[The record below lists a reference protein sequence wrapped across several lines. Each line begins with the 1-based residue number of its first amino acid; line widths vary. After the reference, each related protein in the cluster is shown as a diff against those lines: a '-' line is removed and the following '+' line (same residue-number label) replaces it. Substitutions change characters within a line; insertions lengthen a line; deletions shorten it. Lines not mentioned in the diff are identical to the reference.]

1 MKLISLGINQLKKFD
16 APTRLDNLD
25 GGLNVVIGPNE
36 MGKSTILDG
45 LRAVLFE
52 KHSSKA
58 QPIRE
63 LQNEA
68 NQSAPVIA
76 LTFELDGARYRIKK
90 RFVKKPYAELSCPD
104 GRTLQGETAEE
115 ELRAKLG
122 FSEPNMR
129 GAQPDSLG
137 TWSVLWVQQ
146 GESFGAPEIPDSARS
161 DLHGAL
167 EAEVGTVLGGRRG
180 RALPVEVERQLS
192 ALVSDKAQK
201 PRGPYKA
208 AIEHVDKLDG
218 ELAELE
224 QRRSAL
230 DTQLD
235 ELERA
240 QAILARVKEQEANAD
255 EDAKLVQAR
264 EQRKAVEDLERQIS
278 EAEQQLKLRQA
289 ERDAAEN
296 ERQQRETL
304 KARVRKA
311 SAAIEAAQEAHRQAA
326 EAEGATRAQV
336 EKLRQQRDEAEREIE
351 RLDKDASRQ
360 RRLSSA
366 AARQREIKQL
376 EDALEKAQQ
385 AEADRRELERAIA
398 AIRIDKKRMEAL
410 RDASN
415 RLENARAALQAVS
428 TGLRLELQDGAD
440 ARVCIAGEP
449 VRETNTYTRI
459 VEATRIDVGDVGA
472 ITVEPVV
479 QDRDTLIANRDAAQ
493 QHLNDLLEKV
503 GARNLDDAERQLA
516 RKQDLQQREATARS
530 RVEAHAPATA
540 ERNAGAQA
548 LSDQI
553 AGLHNALQR
562 EIAELGVDELPVPEE
577 AENARKRAESAA
589 EEARERYRTLRASLE
604 GPENT
609 LREHQD
615 ALAAAKTNAENAR
628 ARYDEAKRELDAAEQ
643 QASEAA
649 LASKLQ
655 AAEDQRDAQRAT
667 LESLKAQ
674 RGTQDLDQI
683 DARIGRLEQAIANRQ
698 HKRQQLEVDI
708 SRLKASIET
717 QEGAGLDEAIA
728 RKRRERERANAE
740 KSHYEHE
747 VAVLSLLRDTL
758 RAAESEAK
766 ERYLSPILTRVH
778 RYLQQLFP
786 HAEIR
791 LGEDLEISGLVRADG
806 REEPFRNLSA
816 GTQEQIAVLVR
827 LAFGEMLAEQGRP
840 AMIVLD
846 DALVFS
852 DDARIDRMFDI
863 LNAASKRLQ
872 IVILTCREQ
881 LFESLGGHK
890 PSLIAGDP
898 DDLQSA

>member
-16 APTRLDNLD
+16 APTRLENLD

-76 LTFELDGARYRIKK
+76 LTFELDGARYRITK

-115 ELRAKLG
+115 ALRAKLG
-122 FSEPNMR
+122 FSEPNNR
-129 GAQPDSLG
+129 GAQPESLG

-146 GESFGAPEIPDSARS
+146 GQSFGAPEIPHAAQS
-161 DLHGAL
+161 DLHSAL
-167 EAEVGTVLGGRRG
+167 EAEVGMVLGGRRG
-180 RALPVEVERQLS
+180 RALPAEVERQLS

-201 PRGPYKA
+201 PRGPYKD
-208 AIEHVDKLDG
+208 AIEHVDKLEG
-218 ELAELE
+218 ELAELQ
-224 QRRSAL
+224 QRRHAL
-230 DTQLD
+230 DTELD

-240 QAILARVKEQEANAD
+240 QAILARVKEQEASA
-255 EDAKLVQAR
+255 EDDTKLAKAR
-264 EQRKAVEDLERQIS
+264 EQRKAVEELERKIS
-278 EAEQQLKLRQA
+278 EAEQQLKLRKA
-289 ERDAAEN
+289 ECDAAEN
-296 ERQQRETL
+296 AREQRETL

-311 SAAIEAAQEAHRQAA
+311 SAAIEGADEDHRQAA
-326 EAEGATRAQV
+326 AAEAETRAHV
-336 EKLRQQRDEAEREIE
+336 ENLRQQRDDTEREIE
-351 RLDKDASRQ
+351 RLDKEVSRQ
-360 RRLSSA
+360 RKLSYA
-366 AARQREIKQL
+366 AARQREIGQL
-376 EDALEKAQQ
+376 ENTLENAQQ
-385 AEADRRELERAIA
+385 AETDRRELERAIA
-398 AIRIDKKRMEAL
+398 AIRIDKKSMAAL
-410 RDASN
+410 REASN
-415 RLENARAALQAVS
+415 KLENARAALHAVS
-428 TGLRLELQDGAD
+428 TGLRVELQDGAQE
-440 ARVCIAGEP
+440 RVCIAGEP
-449 VRETNTYTRI
+449 VVEANTYTRI
-459 VEATRIDVGDVGA
+459 VEATRIDVAGVGA
-472 ITVEPVV
+472 VTVEPVV
-479 QDRDTLIANRDAAQ
+479 RDRDTLVANRDAAQ
-493 QHLNDLLEKV
+493 QHLNALLEKV
-503 GARNLDDAERQLA
+503 GAQSVDEAERQLA

-530 RVEAHAPATA
+530 RVEAYAPATA

-548 LSDQI
+548 LSDHI
-553 AGLHNALQR
+553 AGLRDALQR
-562 EIAELGVDELPVPEE
+562 ELDDLGVDALPAPE
-577 AENARKRAESAA
+577 AAADARKRAEAAA
-589 EEARERYRTLRASLE
+589 EEARQRYRAIRASLE
-604 GPENT
+604 GPEHT
-609 LREHQD
+609 LREQQD

-628 ARYDEAKRELDAAEQ
+628 ARQAEAQRELDAAEQ
-643 QASEAA
+643 QASDDA
-649 LASKLQ
+649 LEKRRQ
-655 AAEDQRDAQRAT
+655 AAEEQRDAQHAT
-667 LESLKAQ
+667 LEALKAQ
-674 RGTQDLDQI
+674 RGTEDLDQI
-683 DARIGRLEQAIANRQ
+683 DARITRLEQAIANRQ

-728 RKRRERERANAE
+728 RKRREVELANNE
-740 KSHYEHE
+740 KSRYEHE
-747 VAVLSLLRDTL
+747 VAVLSRLRDTL

-766 ERYLSPILTRVH
+766 ERYLSPILKRVQ

-786 HAEIR
+786 RAEIK
-791 LGEDLEISGLVRADG
+791 LDENLEISGLVREDG

-863 LNAASKRLQ
+863 LSVASKRLQ

-890 PSLIAGDP
+890 PSLVAGDGEE
-898 DDLQSA
+898 LRSA

>member
-1 MKLISLGINQLKKFD
+1 MKLISLGIYQLKKFD
-16 APTRLDNLD
+16 APTRLENLD

-36 MGKSTILDG
+36 MGKSTVLDG

-52 KHSSKA
+52 KHNSKA

-76 LTFELDGARYRIKK
+76 LTFDLDGGRYRIKK
-90 RFVKKPYAELSCPD
+90 RFLKKPYAELSCPD
-104 GRTLQGETAEE
+104 GRTLQGETAED

-122 FSEPNMR
+122 FGEPNMR

-146 GESFGAPEIPDSARS
+146 GESFGAPTIPASARS
-161 DLHGAL
+161 DLHSAL
-167 EAEVGTVLGGRRG
+167 ETEVGTVLGGRRG

-192 ALVSDKAQK
+192 ELVSQKAQK
-201 PRGPYKA
+201 PRGPYKQ
-208 AIEHVDKLDG
+208 AIEHVEKLES
-218 ELAELE
+218 ELDELQ

-230 DTQLD
+230 DTELD
-235 ELERA
+235 ELERS
-240 QAILARVKEQEANAD
+240 QAILARVKEQEANAE
-255 EDAKLVQAR
+255 EDAKLANAR
-264 EQRKAVEDLERQIS
+264 EQRKAVEELERQIS

-289 ERDAAEN
+289 ELDAAEN

-304 KARVRKA
+304 KARVRKT
-311 SAAIEAAQEAHRQAA
+311 SKAIKDADETHRQAA
-326 EAEGATRAQV
+326 EAEAETRAHV
-336 EKLRQQRDEAEREIE
+336 EKLRQQRDDAEREIE
-351 RLDKDASRQ
+351 RLDKEASRQ
-360 RRLSSA
+360 RKLSYA

-376 EDALEKAQQ
+376 EDALENAQQ
-385 AEADRRELERAIA
+385 AETDRRELERAIA
-398 AIRIDKKRMEAL
+398 AIRIDKKGMEAL

-415 RLENARAALQAVS
+415 KLENARAALHAVS
-428 TGLRLELQDGAD
+428 TGLRAELRDGAQEQ
-440 ARVCIAGEP
+440 VCIAGEP
-449 VRETNTYTRI
+449 VWETSTYTRI
-459 VEATRIDVGDVGA
+459 VEATRIDVEGVGA

-479 QDRDTLIANRDAAQ
+479 HDRDTLIANREEAEE
-493 QHLNDLLEKV
+493 HLNELLEKV
-503 GARNLDDAERQLA
+503 GAQSVDDAERQLA
-516 RKQDLQQREATARS
+516 RKQDLQQREATARN
-530 RVEAHAPATA
+530 RVEAYAPATA

-553 AGLHNALQR
+553 AGLQNALQR
-562 EIAELGVDELPVPEE
+562 ECDELGVDELPTPED
-577 AENARKRAESAA
+577 ADNARKQAEGAA
-589 EEARERYRTLRASLE
+589 EEARQRYRAIRASLE

-609 LREHQD
+609 LRDQQD

-628 ARYDEAKRELDAAEQ
+628 ARYDEAKQEFDAAEQ
-643 QASEAA
+643 QASDEA
-649 LASKLQ
+649 LAARRQ
-655 AAEDQRDAQRAT
+655 DAEQQRDGQHVAV
-667 LESLKAQ
+667 ESLKAQ
-674 RGTQDLDQI
+674 RGTEDLDQI
-683 DARIGRLEQAIANRQ
+683 DARIDRLEQAIANRQ
-698 HKRQQLEVDI
+698 QKRQQLEVDI

-728 RKRRERERANAE
+728 RKRRELELANTE
-740 KSHYEHE
+740 KSRYEHE
-747 VAVLSLLRDTL
+747 VAVLALLRDTL

-791 LGEDLEISGLVRADG
+791 LNEDLDISGLVRENG
-806 REEPFRNLSA
+806 FEEPFRNLSA

-852 DDARIDRMFDI
+852 DDARIDKMFDI
-863 LNAASKRLQ
+863 LSAASKRLQ

-890 PSLIAGDP
+890 PSMVEGDREE
-898 DDLQSA
+898 LQSA